1 MDRVDGQRPT
11 LNCVSTVSEGDEEGN
26 GEAAGRDEE
35 DRYRQKGKKEPRRE
49 IMSQRGLEEFFQRE
63 LVQRGDGCGG
73 AETGSGTNC
82 TQHRTPS
89 AEAEAEIE
97 DCPREKK
104 GTKLQFVL
112 CRQLW
117 EWRW

>member
-1 MDRVDGQRPT
+1 
-11 LNCVSTVSEGDEEGN
+11 
-26 GEAAGRDEE
+26 
-35 DRYRQKGKKEPRRE
+35 
-49 IMSQRGLEEFFQRE
+49 MSQRGLEEFFQRE

-97 DCPREKK
+97 DCQRKK
-104 GTKLQFVL
+104 K
-112 CRQLW
+112 RN
-117 EWRW
+117 